1 MAYDVLISLS
11 LSLSLHHMC
20 KLLLKNQILKKKN
33 KKTKKTKPKELH
45 LKLKASTLTDTQKNK
60 KIIYLL
66 PFLLSN
72 AKFIQIIKKNQPSI
86 HNVQSWGS

>member
-1 MAYDVLISLS
+1 MAYDVLIS

-20 KLLLKNQILKKKN
+20 KLLLKNQILKKKKN
-33 KKTKKTKPKELH
+33 KTKKKTKPKELH

>member
-1 MAYDVLISLS
+1 MAYDVLIS

-20 KLLLKNQILKKKN
+20 KLLLKNQFLKKQ
-33 KKTKKTKPKELH
+33 KTKPKELH

>member
-1 MAYDVLISLS
+1 MMCCS

-20 KLLLKNQILKKKN
+20 KLLLKNQFLKKK
-33 KKTKKTKPKELH
+33 KKKQKTKPKELH